1 MSASRRACANALRA
15 SSRIAAPAGLAR
27 QAFAIATSSSKSL
40 WPAACTTANRSLA
53 AVAPRFYSSK
63 SGAEAYHEIS
73 ATGSK
78 LWSFE
83 QMEKLAKDGK
93 SDVVIILSVITV
105 PAADMGK
112 QWADAREP
120 GELVQTGCIPGAIN
134 IPVGTAPQSFH
145 MTSEDFEDLHG
156 FKRPG
161 QDQELIIYCKAGVR
175 SRALASLAKEAGWKN
190 VGEYPGSWL
199 DWEKNGGPVE
209 KKKEH

>member
-1 MSASRRACANALRA
+1 MSATRRACANALRA

-93 SDVVIILSVITV
+93 SNVVIV
-105 PAADMGK
+105 
-112 QWADAREP
+112 DAREP

-161 QDQELIIYCKAGVR
+161 RDQELIIYCKAGVR

>member
-1 MSASRRACANALRA
+1 MSATRRAYSNALRA
-15 SSRIAAPAGLAR
+15 SGRVAAPAGLAR
-27 QAFAIATSSSKSL
+27 QAFAIAASSSKSFR
-40 WPAACTTANRSLA
+40 PAACATANRSLA
-53 AVAPRFYSSK
+53 AIAPRFYSSK
-63 SGAEAYHEIS
+63 SGADDYHEIS

-93 SDVVIILSVITV
+93 PNVVII
-105 PAADMGK
+105 
-112 QWADAREP
+112 DAREP
-120 GELVQTGCIPGAIN
+120 GELVQSGCIPGAIN

-161 QDQELIIYCKAGVR
+161 QDQELIMYCKAGVR

-199 DWEKNGGPVE
+199 DWEKNGGPVQ

>member
-1 MSASRRACANALRA
+1 MSATRRAYSNALRA
-15 SSRIAAPAGLAR
+15 SGRIVAPAGLAR
-27 QAFAIATSSSKSL
+27 QAFAFAASSSESFR
-40 WPAACTTANRSLA
+40 PAACATANRSLA
-53 AVAPRFYSSK
+53 AIAPRFYSSK
-63 SGAEAYHEIS
+63 SGADDYHEIS

-93 SDVVIILSVITV
+93 PNVVII
-105 PAADMGK
+105 
-112 QWADAREP
+112 DAREP

-161 QDQELIIYCKAGVR
+161 QDQELIMYCKAGVR

-190 VGEYPGSWL
+190 IGEYPGSWL
-199 DWEKNGGPVE
+199 DWEKNGGPVQ

>member
-1 MSASRRACANALRA
+1 MSATRRAYSNALRT
-15 SSRIAAPAGLAR
+15 SGRVAAPAGLAR
-27 QAFAIATSSSKSL
+27 QAFAIAASSSKSFR
-40 WPAACTTANRSLA
+40 PAACATANRSLA
-53 AVAPRFYSSK
+53 AIAPRFYSSK
-63 SGAEAYHEIS
+63 SRADDYHEIS

-93 SDVVIILSVITV
+93 PNVVII
-105 PAADMGK
+105 
-112 QWADAREP
+112 DAREP

-161 QDQELIIYCKAGVR
+161 QDQELIMYCKAGVR

-199 DWEKNGGPVE
+199 DWEKNGGPVQ

>member
-1 MSASRRACANALRA
+1 MSATRRAYSNALRA
-15 SSRIAAPAGLAR
+15 SGRIAAPAGLAR
-27 QAFAIATSSSKSL
+27 QAFTIAASSSKSFR
-40 WPAACTTANRSLA
+40 PAACATANRSLA
-53 AVAPRFYSSK
+53 AIAPRFYSSK
-63 SGAEAYHEIS
+63 SGADDYHEIS

-93 SDVVIILSVITV
+93 PNVVII
-105 PAADMGK
+105 
-112 QWADAREP
+112 DAREP

-156 FKRPG
+156 FKRPD
-161 QDQELIIYCKAGVR
+161 QDQELIMYCKAGVR

-199 DWEKNGGPVE
+199 DWEKNGGPVQ

>member
-1 MSASRRACANALRA
+1 MSATRRAYSNALRA
-15 SSRIAAPAGLAR
+15 SGRIAAPAGLAR
-27 QAFAIATSSSKSL
+27 QAFAIAASSSKSFR
-40 WPAACTTANRSLA
+40 PADCATANRSLA
-53 AVAPRFYSSK
+53 AIAPRFYSSK
-63 SGAEAYHEIS
+63 SGADDYHEIS

-93 SDVVIILSVITV
+93 PNVVII
-105 PAADMGK
+105 
-112 QWADAREP
+112 DAREP

-161 QDQELIIYCKAGVR
+161 QDQELIMYCKAGVR

-199 DWEKNGGPVE
+199 DWEKNGGPVQ

>member
-1 MSASRRACANALRA
+1 MSATRRAYSNALRA
-15 SSRIAAPAGLAR
+15 SGRIAAPAGLSR
-27 QAFAIATSSSKSL
+27 QAFAIAASSSQSFR
-40 WPAACTTANRSLA
+40 PAACATANRSLA
-53 AVAPRFYSSK
+53 AIAPRFYSSK
-63 SGAEAYHEIS
+63 SGADDYHEIS

-83 QMEKLAKDGK
+83 QMEKLAKDGQPN
-93 SDVVIILSVITV
+93 VILSVITMQV
-105 PAADMGK
+105 ADKGDL
-112 QWADAREP
+112 WPDAREP

-161 QDQELIIYCKAGVR
+161 QDQELIMYCKAGVR

-199 DWEKNGGPVE
+199 DWEKNGGPVQ

>member
-1 MSASRRACANALRA
+1 MSATRRAYSNALRA
-15 SSRIAAPAGLAR
+15 SGRIAAPAGLAR
-27 QAFAIATSSSKSL
+27 QAFTIAASSSTSFR
-40 WPAACTTANRSLA
+40 PAACATANRSLA
-53 AVAPRFYSSK
+53 AIAPRFYSSK
-63 SGAEAYHEIS
+63 SGADDYHEIS

-93 SDVVIILSVITV
+93 PNVVII
-105 PAADMGK
+105 
-112 QWADAREP
+112 DAREP

-156 FKRPG
+156 FKRPD
-161 QDQELIIYCKAGVR
+161 QDQELIMYCKAGVR

-199 DWEKNGGPVE
+199 DWEKNGGPVQ